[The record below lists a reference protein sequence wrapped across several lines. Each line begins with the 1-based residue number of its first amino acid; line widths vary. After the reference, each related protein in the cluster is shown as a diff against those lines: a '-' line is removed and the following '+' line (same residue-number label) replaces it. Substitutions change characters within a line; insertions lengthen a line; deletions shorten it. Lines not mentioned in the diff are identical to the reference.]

1 MPDSYDEEVFNKF
14 MHEMGLQDSDAEVA
28 KTLNVDEELI
38 KQLRGTSIS
47 DVVKQPPPAVA
58 PKPSSVPSQPNQ
70 PAERQRRDFTEEF
83 KKQQQTFEQALT
95 SEPRPEDLETIL
107 VHQAGHVDTPAGT
120 SCDPAPEEEIPL
132 ESRKQLQAL
141 PRALY
146 SNMLSMMTQFMHQFA
161 QQFTD
166 KLVANPAQNRPAN
179 AVDVSPHTTPATC
192 ERPASRSDPV
202 AIDDQP
208 VSFPT
213 NVNTGLLKEASSLGK
228 FHGTESPEIA
238 EHWIDM
244 ACYYQATFA
253 CDDDRLKVMLVGMR
267 LRDVAAK
274 WFVGLK
280 HARVPWGSPAAFRA
294 AFLKRFCPQVLHKP
308 HHARELLMSG
318 KVIQRHNQSVQTYH
332 QYFLRIVDQATGMG
346 ELDQIAW
353 FLHGLTPA
361 LRSMCAVDT
370 MGAPWTSLSALFDF
384 VVGAEMRIKHT
395 SIPQQ
400 RTNTPRRYNVHAA
413 QAKSFTQKGNQ
424 YQTSQTSGHKRPM
437 EHAKGPSPKRAASWP
452 TKVEDFGPPNERNKK
467 FPHITNAEAFRRFQ
481 HNLCCFCG
489 DAGHAARQCRA
500 EAHDNRELRK

>member
-1 MPDSYDEEVFNKF
+1 M
-14 MHEMGLQDSDAEVA
+14 
-28 KTLNVDEELI
+28 
-38 KQLRGTSIS
+38 
-47 DVVKQPPPAVA
+47 
-58 PKPSSVPSQPNQ
+58 
-70 PAERQRRDFTEEF
+70 
-83 KKQQQTFEQALT
+83 
-95 SEPRPEDLETIL
+95 

-132 ESRKQLQAL
+132 ESR
-141 PRALY
+141 
-146 SNMLSMMTQFMHQFA
+146 
-161 QQFTD
+161 
-166 KLVANPAQNRPAN
+166 
-179 AVDVSPHTTPATC
+179 
-192 ERPASRSDPV
+192 
-202 AIDDQP
+202 
-208 VSFPT
+208 
-213 NVNTGLLKEASSLGK
+213 LLKEASSLGK

-294 AFLKRFCPQVLHKP
+294 AFLKRFCPQ
-308 HHARELLMSG
+308 
-318 KVIQRHNQSVQTYH
+318 
-332 QYFLRIVDQATGMG
+332 
-346 ELDQIAW
+346 
-353 FLHGLTPA
+353 
-361 LRSMCAVDT
+361 
-370 MGAPWTSLSALFDF
+370 
-384 VVGAEMRIKHT
+384 
-395 SIPQQ
+395 
-400 RTNTPRRYNVHAA
+400 
-413 QAKSFTQKGNQ
+413 AKSFTQKGNQ

-467 FPHITNAEAFRRFQ
+467 FPHITNAEAFRRIQ